1 MNLSRRTMLKS
12 SAGALTASGLAGCLN
27 DVAGDTTEFDSGYAA
42 FFALWDW
49 SQVVAGE
56 EATIENPVEAGQ
68 MGHGWEPDG
77 NLPRDVASTSAF
89 VYLDTPEFSWA
100 QDLAATLE
108 ADYDSVTAIDGLEGL
123 ESQMLAS
130 DHDHG
135 HADEGGHADE
145 HNETHAGEDEHHDDH
160 AVEHNE
166 THAGEVEHH
175 DDHAGEHN
183 ETHAGEGEHHDDHE
197 GEHNETRVD
206 EGDRGQLDPHAWVD
220 PILAQEIVNTIA
232 AGFAEIDGEN
242 AETYEA
248 NAADYNERL
257 ADLDTQFQQ
266 LIEDADRSTAVL
278 ASHSSFQ
285 YLEARYGFELHTIAG
300 ISPDAEADST
310 EVANTVEIV
319 NNNDI
324 DVVLYDY
331 FESDR
336 LAETIVENSN
346 ATATAPLTPVAGT
359 TTEWNDNGWDF
370 IDQMEQITLPAL
382 RQALGA
388 E

>member
-1 MNLSRRTMLKS
+1 MNLSRRTILKS
-12 SAGALTASGLAGCLN
+12 SAGVLTVSGLAGCLN
-27 DVAGDTTEFDSGYAA
+27 DVAGNLAAFDSGYAA

-49 SQVVAGE
+49 SQVVAGD
-56 EATIENPVEAGQ
+56 EATIKNPVDVGQ
-68 MGHGWEPDG
+68 MGHGWEPGGD
-77 NLPRDVASTSAF
+77 LPRDVASTSAF

-108 ADYDSVTAIDGLEGL
+108 ADYEGVTAIDGLEGL
-123 ESQMLAS
+123 DSQMLAS
-130 DHDHG
+130 NHDHSQ
-135 HADEGGHADE
+135 E
-145 HNETHAGEDEHHDDH
+145 EDEHD
-160 AVEHNE
+160 
-166 THAGEVEHH
+166 
-175 DDHAGEHN
+175 
-183 ETHAGEGEHHDDHE
+183 
-197 GEHNETRVD
+197 GEHNETRESED
-206 EGDRGQLDPHAWVD
+206 EHHDEHEGEDNHEDDRGQLDPHVWVD

-232 AGFAEIDGEN
+232 AGFAEIDSEN

-248 NAADYNERL
+248 NAANYNERL
-257 ADLDTQFQQ
+257 ADLDAQFQQ
-266 LIEDADRSTAVL
+266 LMEDADRTTAVL

-319 NNNDI
+319 NNNNI
-324 DVVLYDY
+324 DVILYDY

-336 LAETIVENSN
+336 LAETIVENSD

-359 TTEWNDNGWDF
+359 TKEWDNNGWDF
-370 IDQMEQITLPAL
+370 IDQIEQITIPGL